1 MSQPSSDLGTARSR
15 RRRWPWVAGAVVV
28 LLVLLGGGGY
38 AFRQHQAQLD
48 DDAAAALAQQV
59 AKAVSAGDVSTLP
72 VAGGGAAA
80 LQQADAAT
88 LKGLGKATT
97 SATVKS
103 EQRTGDSAS
112 VTLAVT
118 RTLPGGVAWHY
129 DLPVQLTKTSTW
141 QVPADARLVHPDV
154 AAGEKLK
161 LSRTQPDRADIETAS
176 GAKIVSM
183 GDVVDVGIQP
193 GRVTGSVPALT
204 AKVADIVGV
213 DGGELAKRVSA
224 ADKDAFVDVITLRRS
239 DYDAV
244 RSSLRPLPGVVLHER
259 QQPLAPTKEF
269 ARALLGTVG
278 PVTAEI
284 VEQGKGRYA
293 AGDVAGVFG
302 LQRQYDEQLGGTAGT
317 TVEAVAAD
325 GTTRPLLKQAAEP
338 GTPLKL
344 TLDPSVQKA
353 ADAALVGQTQPSALV
368 AVDVR
373 TGRVLAVANSPAS
386 GLDRALVGRYSPGST
401 FKVVTTYSLLGKG
414 LTPTDAVNCP
424 PNVTVDGRSFKNYE
438 DEKFGSVPFRT
449 DFAKSCNTAFVGLS
463 SRLGNADLAAAGK
476 ALGIGQQWDLGTSAF
491 SGNVPTNNS
500 DVDKAAAA
508 FGQGR
513 TEVSPLSVAVAT
525 ASVARGSYL
534 APTLVL
540 ADGAATA
547 KATPLDAGSVSTLR
561 SLMRSVVTSGT
572 GTALKSVP
580 GGPVYAKTGT
590 AEFGSGAEPKT
601 RAWITGWQ
609 GNIAFAVLV
618 EEGKSGGTVAGP
630 VAAKFLTTLAN
641 G

>member
-1 MSQPSSDLGTARSR
+1 
-15 RRRWPWVAGAVVV
+15 VAV
-28 LLVLLGGGGY
+28 LLVVVGGGGY
-38 AFRQHQAQLD
+38 AYRQHQAQVD
-48 DDAAAALAQQV
+48 DDAAAALARRV
-59 AKAVSAGDVSTLP
+59 AKAVAAGDVASLP

-80 LQQADAAT
+80 LQQDVAAA

-97 SATVKS
+97 TTATVKT
-103 EQRTGDSAS
+103 EQRDGDSAS
-112 VTLAVT
+112 ATIAVT
-118 RTLPGGVAWHY
+118 RSLPGGVTWRY
-129 DLPVQLTKTSTW
+129 DLPLRLTKTGTW

-154 AAGEKLK
+154 ATGGTLK
-161 LSRTQPDRADIETAS
+161 LSRTQPARADIE
-176 GAKIVSM
+176 GAGGSKIVAP

-193 GRVTGSVPALT
+193 SRVRGPVPALST
-204 AKVADIVGV
+204 KVAGIVGV
-213 DGGELAKRVSA
+213 DGAALAKRVSA
-224 ADKDAFVDVITLRRS
+224 ASKDAFVDVITLRRS

-244 RSSLRPLPGVVLHER
+244 RSKLRPLPGVVFRER

-293 AGDVAGVFG
+293 AGDVAGVSG
-302 LQRQYDEQLGGTAGT
+302 LQRQYDEQLAGTAGT
-317 TVEAVAAD
+317 KVEAVAAD
-325 GTTRPLLKQAAEP
+325 GTTRPLLEQAAKP

-353 ADAALVGQTQPSALV
+353 ADAALAGQKQPSALV

-373 TGRVLAVANSPAS
+373 TGSVLAVANSPAT
-386 GLDRALVGRYSPGST
+386 GLDRALVGKYAPGST

-414 LTPTDAVNCP
+414 LEPTDKVNCP
-424 PNVTVDGRSFKNYE
+424 PTATVEGRTFKNYE

-463 SRLGNADLAAAGK
+463 SRLGDDDLATAGK
-476 ALGIGQQWDLGTSAF
+476 ALGIGQKWDLGTAAF
-491 SGNVPTNNS
+491 SGNVPANNS
-500 DVDKAAAA
+500 NVDKAAAA

-513 TEVSPLSVAVAT
+513 TEVSPLAVAVAS
-525 ASVARGSYL
+525 ASIAHGSYQ
-534 APTLVL
+534 APSLVVS
-540 ADGAATA
+540 DGASTGSGSR
-547 KATPLDAGSVSTLR
+547 LDTGTVSTLR
-561 SLMRSVVTSGT
+561 SLMRSVVTRGT
-572 GTALKSVP
+572 GSALKSVP

-590 AEFGSGAEPKT
+590 AEFGGGAEPRT

-609 GNIAFAVLV
+609 GDVAFAVLV

-630 VAAKFLTTLAN
+630 VAAKFLTALAQR
-641 G
+641 